1 MCEQSRTRKGA
12 VKQRDDDGFPPD
24 EMIRRP

>member
-12 VKQRDDDGFPPD
+12 VKQREDDEFPSD
-24 EMIRRP
+24 EMIRQP